1 MLLLLWRTNFAAQ
14 MKRIAL
20 ILLVIFSL
28 VQAGPAIA
36 SLINPNTV
44 VFIVDEEK
52 NEDKQKEDHKK
63 DSKKDFIRQSLQAAG
78 MARESVLAVLRSEKI
93 HPSPCI
99 EKVAPPPNFY

>member
-1 MLLLLWRTNFAAQ
+1 
-14 MKRIAL
+14 MKRIAF

-36 SLINPNTV
+36 SLINTDTV
-44 VFIVDEEK
+44 VFMVDEEK
-52 NEDKQKEDHKK
+52 NEDKQKKEHKK
-63 DSKKDFIRQSLQAAG
+63 DSKKDYDRQSLLAAG
-78 MARESVLAVLRSEKI
+78 LARESALAVQRSEKI

>member
-1 MLLLLWRTNFAAQ
+1 
-14 MKRIAL
+14 MKKIAL

-36 SLINPNTV
+36 SMVNPATV
-44 VFIVDEEK
+44 VFMVDEEK
-52 NEDKQKEDHKK
+52 NEDKQKDDHKK
-63 DSKKDFIRQSLQAAG
+63 DSKKDFIRQCLQAAG
-78 MARESVLAVLRSEKI
+78 ITRQSALAVQHSEKI

>member
-1 MLLLLWRTNFAAQ
+1 

-20 ILLVIFSL
+20 ILLVIFGL

-36 SLINPNTV
+36 SLVNPSTV
-44 VFIVDEEK
+44 VFMVDEEK
-52 NEDKQKEDHKK
+52 NEDKQKDDHKK
-63 DSKKDFIRQSLQAAG
+63 DSKKDCIRQSLLAAG
-78 MARESVLAVLRSEKI
+78 ITMQSALAVQHSERI

>member
-1 MLLLLWRTNFAAQ
+1 
-14 MKRIAL
+14 MKRIAF

-36 SLINPNTV
+36 SLLNPDTV
-44 VFIVDEEK
+44 VFMVDEEK
-52 NEDKQKEDHKK
+52 NEDKQNEDHKK
-63 DSKKDFIRQSLQAAG
+63 DNKKDCIRQSLQSAG
-78 MARESVLAVLRSEKI
+78 ITRQSALAVLRSEKI

>member
-36 SLINPNTV
+36 SLINQSTV
-44 VFIVDEEK
+44 VFMVDEEK

-63 DSKKDFIRQSLQAAG
+63 DSKKDCIRQNLQAAG
-78 MARESVLAVLRSEKI
+78 LARESALAVLRSEKI

>member
-1 MLLLLWRTNFAAQ
+1 

-20 ILLVIFSL
+20 ILLVVFSL

-36 SLINPNTV
+36 SLMNPDTM
-44 VFIVDEEK
+44 VFMVDEEK
-52 NEDKQKEDHKK
+52 NEDKQKNDPKK
-63 DSKKDFIRQSLQAAG
+63 DSKKDCIRQSLQAAG

>member
-1 MLLLLWRTNFAAQ
+1 
-14 MKRIAL
+14 MKRIAF

-36 SLINPNTV
+36 SLLNPDTV
-44 VFIVDEEK
+44 VFMVDEEK

-63 DSKKDFIRQSLQAAG
+63 DNKKDCIRQSLQSAG
-78 MARESVLAVLRSEKI
+78 ITRQSALAVLRSEKI

-99 EKVAPPPNFY
+99 ENVAPPPNFY